1 MRKYVFSCDICGK
14 EKEGK
19 ELKQL
24 EIKSRDIT
32 FIGSSYGRN
41 FDICTDCLTEKGF
54 KLNNKENDES
64 KHNTKT
70 IEDKLVEILQDLNI
84 QFYE

>member
-24 EIKSRDIT
+24 EIKSRNIN
-32 FIGSSYGRN
+32 FNGNSYGRN
-41 FDICTDCLTEKGF
+41 FDICTDCLIEKGF
-54 KLNNKENDES
+54 KLNSKENNES
-64 KHNTKT
+64 EHNTKT
-70 IEDKLVEILQDLNI
+70 LEVKIVEILQDLNV